1 MTLLRRLRS
10 CAGPARDHQGGF
22 TMLELAVTVL
32 IMSIVLA
39 TLFPALDS
47 FVRHTTQTEKKAQ
60 VLADTRRAVE
70 TIARDLR
77 AANPIDALTALTD
90 YNNRVRFSVFCST
103 PGTNGC
109 SSARLRQIEYRRVG
123 YQLERIVNG
132 GAAQV
137 ILGPSGPTGRPAIE
151 QFGAVVNT
159 GPVFRFFKRDGQVLA
174 TSGASAPPS
183 SVQFRD
189 CAKSVEINLLVRQ
202 ARTGETNATLLT
214 QVDLRNWNEVTG
226 C

>member
-1 MTLLRRLRS
+1 
-10 CAGPARDHQGGF
+10 
-22 TMLELAVTVL
+22 MLELAVTVL
-32 IMSIVLA
+32 IMSVVLGA
-39 TLFPALDS
+39 LYPSLDS

-77 AANPIDALTALTD
+77 AANPIDALPTLTEYD
-90 YNNRVRFSVFCST
+90 NRVRFSVFCST
-103 PGTNGC
+103 PGVNDC
-109 SSARLRQIEYRRVG
+109 SSARLRQVEYRRVG
-123 YQLERIVNG
+123 HQLQRIVNG
-132 GAAQV
+132 GTPRV
-137 ILGPSGPTGRPAIE
+137 ILGPSGPAGRPEAE

-159 GPVFRFFKRDGQVLA
+159 GPVFRFFKKTGQQLT
-174 TSGASAPPS
+174 TSGATAPPS

-189 CAKSVEINLLVRQ
+189 CAKSVEIDLLVRS
-202 ARTGETNATLLT
+202 ARTGGTTTSLLT